1 MPYLTLT
8 HPDHGDKIEVEY
20 EYHPAHRGCRD
31 KYGAPEEPDECESV
45 LIVEARAKETG
56 ELVSIEGCEDQLT
69 DAIFKSFKSD
79 F

>member
-1 MPYLTLT
+1 MPLLTLI

-20 EYHPAHRGCRD
+20 AYHPARRGCRD
-31 KYGAPEEPDECESV
+31 KYGAPEEPDEHESV
-45 LIVEARAKETG
+45 LIVEARSEETG
-56 ELVSIEGCEDQLT
+56 ALVSIEGWENQLI